1 VGRRND
7 KTDMAI
13 HYLTL
18 LPNLQI
24 AADRIE
30 HIYIFILS
38 QMKTVSVRVIRKIL
52 SSLVKSAL
60 CLVNLDRFPGPSSRF
75 DFSIRGV
82 FGFTITSKESRG
94 KHGPHPWLN
103 EISVAISIK
112 NENRE

>member
-1 VGRRND
+1 
-7 KTDMAI
+7 
-13 HYLTL
+13 
-18 LPNLQI
+18 
-24 AADRIE
+24 
-30 HIYIFILS
+30 
-38 QMKTVSVRVIRKIL
+38 
-52 SSLVKSAL
+52 
-60 CLVNLDRFPGPSSRF
+60 VNLDRFPGPSSRF